1 VVAVSL
7 VWVGVAVQNGSQAV
21 GRELSWDAG
30 GYPGMREVIVGC
42 GRLSWD
48 AGDYPGMREVI
59 LGCGRLSWD
68 TGESYRG
75 MLEYIRGGM
84 SEGPSERGRSV
95 IPE

>member
-1 VVAVSL
+1 MDPKLSGESYRGMREVIL
-7 VWVGVAVQNGSQAV
+7 GC
-21 GRELSWDAG
+21 GRLSWDAG
-30 GYPGMREVIVGC
+30 GYPGMREIILGC

-48 AGDYPGMREVI
+48 AGGYPGMREVI